1 MGTALSFLFVL
12 FVFTICLLIGGRINF
27 DRRYFFYAVSAL
39 AFSFDISY
47 LSETNSTYDIG
58 FIGAFSFSSVY
69 AIFLLTIF
77 PIGRVVRSIIDIL
90 LSVLILLPIVLKVN
104 VDINWFGNDVLLTVF
119 QTDLKETALFV
130 SESLSWIH
138 VLVLIALMGGGN
150 RAKLQR
156 L

>member
-90 LSVLILLPIVLKVN
+90 LSVLILLPIVLKLN

-138 VLVLIALMGGGN
+138 VLVLIALMGG
-150 RAKLQR
+150 
-156 L
+156 